1 MRTFGLSEFLFIVQA
16 AQWTLALSAIAFV
29 GGALLGLVVALSR
42 TSENAAA
49 RNAARV
55 FIQVFQGT
63 PLLLQLFLIFF
74 GAPVLGFDINP
85 WVAAG
90 VALVLNSAAFL
101 AEIWRGC
108 IEAVPR
114 GQWEAAQALN
124 LKYVARM
131 RFVVLPQAF
140 KIALP
145 PTVGYMVQIIKG
157 TSLAAIIGFTEIT
170 RAGQIINNATFQP
183 LHVFTTVA
191 ALYFVICWPLS
202 LLAAR
207 MERKRARA
215 LARSA
220 TRRNLH
226 FSFCSRSH
234 QPPGDMR

>member
-29 GGALLGLVVALSR
+29 GGALLGLLVALSR

-215 LARSA
+215 LAR
-220 TRRNLH
+220 
-226 FSFCSRSH
+226 
-234 QPPGDMR
+234 

>member
-16 AQWTLALSAIAFV
+16 AQWTLALSAIAFI
-29 GGALLGLVVALSR
+29 GGALLGLLVALSR
-42 TSENAAA
+42 TSENAVA
-49 RNAARV
+49 RNAARA

-74 GAPVLGFDINP
+74 GAPVLGLDINP

-90 VALVLNSAAFL
+90 AALVLNSAAFL

-124 LKYVARM
+124 LSYLNRM

-145 PTVGYMVQIIKG
+145 PTVGYTVQIIKG

-215 LARSA
+215 LAR
-220 TRRNLH
+220 
-226 FSFCSRSH
+226 
-234 QPPGDMR
+234 

>member
-1 MRTFGLSEFLFIVQA
+1 MRTFGFPEFLFILEA

-29 GGALLGLVVALSR
+29 GGAILGLVIALARTSDSKTARALS
-42 TSENAAA
+42 TA
-49 RNAARV
+49 

-74 GAPVLGFDINP
+74 GAPVLGLEINP
-85 WVAAG
+85 WIAAG

-101 AEIWRGC
+101 GEIWRGC
-108 IEAVPR
+108 IQAIPR
-114 GQWEAAQALN
+114 GQWEAAEALN
-124 LKYVARM
+124 LNYGARM
-131 RFVVLPQAF
+131 RDVVLPQAF

-145 PTVGYMVQIIKG
+145 PTVGYVVQIIKG

-215 LARSA
+215 LAR
-220 TRRNLH
+220 
-226 FSFCSRSH
+226 
-234 QPPGDMR
+234 

>member
-42 TSENAAA
+42 TSENALA
-49 RNAARV
+49 RNASRV

-215 LARSA
+215 LAR
-220 TRRNLH
+220 
-226 FSFCSRSH
+226 
-234 QPPGDMR
+234 

>member
-16 AQWTLALSAIAFV
+16 AQWTLALSAIAFL
-29 GGALLGLVVALSR
+29 GGALLGLLVALSR
-42 TSENAAA
+42 TSENAVA
-49 RNAARV
+49 RNAARA

-74 GAPVLGFDINP
+74 GAPVLGLDINP

-90 VALVLNSAAFL
+90 AALVLNSAAFL

-124 LKYVARM
+124 LSYINRM

-215 LARSA
+215 LAR
-220 TRRNLH
+220 
-226 FSFCSRSH
+226 
-234 QPPGDMR
+234 

>member
-1 MRTFGLSEFLFIVQA
+1 MRTFGFPEFLFILQA
-16 AQWTLALSAIAFV
+16 AQWTLALSAIAFI
-29 GGALLGLVVALSR
+29 GGAILGLAIALARVSDNGVARGLSR
-42 TSENAAA
+42 G
-49 RNAARV
+49 
-55 FIQVFQGT
+55 FILVFQGT

-85 WVAAG
+85 WIAAG
-90 VALVLNSAAFL
+90 IALVLNSAAFL

-108 IEAVPR
+108 IEAIPR

-124 LKYVARM
+124 LSYAARM
-131 RFVVLPQAF
+131 RDVILPQAF

-145 PTVGYMVQIIKG
+145 PTVGYLVQIIKG

-191 ALYFVICWPLS
+191 AIYFVICWPLS

-207 MERKRARA
+207 MERRRARA
-215 LARSA
+215 LAR
-220 TRRNLH
+220 
-226 FSFCSRSH
+226 
-234 QPPGDMR
+234 

>member
-29 GGALLGLVVALSR
+29 GGALLGLLVALSR
-42 TSENAAA
+42 TSENAVARSAA
-49 RNAARV
+49 RA

-74 GAPVLGFDINP
+74 GAPVLGLDINP

-90 VALVLNSAAFL
+90 AALVLNSAAFL

-124 LKYVARM
+124 LSYINRM

-215 LARSA
+215 LAR
-220 TRRNLH
+220 
-226 FSFCSRSH
+226 
-234 QPPGDMR
+234 